1 MSVAPALQVIE
12 RGRWFYNEDISAAES
27 CRCVCPLC
35 KKQVKDIDMKKVYNA
50 PDIQAVDLKFENV
63 VCSSLVES
71 SDPGIDNLNEED
83 GSDYIW
89 Y

>member
-1 MSVAPALQVIE
+1 
-12 RGRWFYNEDISAAES
+12 
-27 CRCVCPLC
+27 
-35 KKQVKDIDMKKVYNA
+35 MKKVYNT

-63 VCSSLVES
+63 ICSSPVES
-71 SDPGIDNLNEED
+71 SDLGIDNLNEED

>member
-1 MSVAPALQVIE
+1 
-12 RGRWFYNEDISAAES
+12 
-27 CRCVCPLC
+27 
-35 KKQVKDIDMKKVYNA
+35 MKKVYNT

-63 VCSSLVES
+63 VCSSPVES

-83 GSDYIW
+83 GADYIW

>member
-1 MSVAPALQVIE
+1 
-12 RGRWFYNEDISAAES
+12 
-27 CRCVCPLC
+27 
-35 KKQVKDIDMKKVYNA
+35 MKKVYNA

-71 SDPGIDNLNEED
+71 SDPGIDNLNEEE
-83 GSDYIW
+83 GADYIW

>member
-12 RGRWFYNEDISAAES
+12 RSRWFYNEDISTAES
-27 CRCVCPLC
+27 CRCVRTLC
-35 KKQVKDIDMKKVYNA
+35 EKQVKDIDMKKVYNT

-63 VCSSLVES
+63 ICSSPVDS

>member
-1 MSVAPALQVIE
+1 
-12 RGRWFYNEDISAAES
+12 
-27 CRCVCPLC
+27 
-35 KKQVKDIDMKKVYNA
+35 MKKVYNA

-63 VCSSLVES
+63 ICSSLVES
-71 SDPGIDNLNEED
+71 PGIDNLNEED